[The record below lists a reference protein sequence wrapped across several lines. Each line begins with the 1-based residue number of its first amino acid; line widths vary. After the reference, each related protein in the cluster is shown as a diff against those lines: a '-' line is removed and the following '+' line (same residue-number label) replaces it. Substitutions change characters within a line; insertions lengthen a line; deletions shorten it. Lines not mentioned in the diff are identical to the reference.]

1 MYKIV
6 IKRSADKQLD
16 KISKGDLRAAL
27 KIRTFLKELEKVENP
42 FATNNAEKMQGYDNR
57 WRWRVGIHYRIIGLK
72 QDEILTIEI
81 IEISSQE
88 KAY

>member
-16 KISKGDLRAAL
+16 KISIRAAL
-27 KIRTFLKELEKVENP
+27 KIHTFLKELEKVENP
-42 FATNNAEKMQGYDNR
+42 FATNNAEKMQGYDDR

-81 IEISSQE
+81 IEVSSRE

>member
-42 FATNNAEKMQGYDNR
+42 FATNNAERCKAMIIAG
-57 WRWRVGIHYRIIGLK
+57 VGGL
-72 QDEILTIEI
+72 
-81 IEISSQE
+81 
-88 KAY
+88 AYNTA

>member
-42 FATNNAEKMQGYDNR
+42 FATNNAERCKAMRSLALESWHTLPHNR
-57 WRWRVGIHYRIIGLK
+57 
-72 QDEILTIEI
+72 
-81 IEISSQE
+81 
-88 KAY
+88 A

>member
-42 FATNNAEKMQGYDNR
+42 FATNNAEKM
-57 WRWRVGIHYRIIGLK
+57 
-72 QDEILTIEI
+72 
-81 IEISSQE
+81 
-88 KAY
+88 